1 MEVGGIDD
9 GGGENALVL
18 LALGFAEELL
28 PPFGELPE
36 MRFKGSKNFQVSSL
50 RKELGAQ
57 AGVAEDG
64 EVGEGLRGG
73 GGFGGGFRSGF
84 RGGFQSGFRGGRG
97 GSSEGADE
105 SLALGGG
112 TGEQRFNINP
122 SGGEGEQADG
132 AEDGVATADIIRD
145 NEALIAFGDRFVVKS
160 AMSGIGGGV
169 DARLGGITVFG
180 VKLGFE
186 KAEGH
191 GWFGG
196 GAGFRDD
203 VDGEVVVA
211 EGGEEVGV
219 GFGTERVA
227 GVKQFH
233 ARSGAESFG
242 EGTVA
247 EVGAADTDTNEIF
260 GGLLDFGGGCLDSGK
275 LGAVVGLR

>member
-9 GGGENALVL
+9 GSGENALVL
-18 LALGFAEELL
+18 LTLGFAEELL
-28 PPFGELPE
+28 PPFGELLE
-36 MRFKGSKNFQVSSL
+36 MRFKGGENLQVSSL

-57 AGVAEDG
+57 AGIAEDR
-64 EVGEGLRGG
+64 EIGEGLGCG
-73 GGFGGGFRSGF
+73 GGFGGGFW
-84 RGGFQSGFRGGRG
+84 GGGG

-112 TGEQRFNINP
+112 TGEQRLNINA

-145 NEALIAFGDRFVVKS
+145 NETLIAFGDRFFVKS
-160 AMSGIGGGV
+160 AMGSVGGGV
-169 DARLGGITVFG
+169 DARLGGVTVFG
-180 VKLGFE
+180 VKFGLE

-203 VDGEVVVA
+203 VDGEIMVA

-219 GFGTERVA
+219 GCGAEGVA
-227 GVKQFH
+227 GVKQFY
-233 ARSGAESFG
+233 ARSGAEGFG
-242 EGTVA
+242 EGAVA

-260 GGLLDFGGGCLDSGK
+260 GGLLDFGGGSLDSGK

>member
-1 MEVGGIDD
+1 M
-9 GGGENALVL
+9 
-18 LALGFAEELL
+18 
-28 PPFGELPE
+28 
-36 MRFKGSKNFQVSSL
+36 
-50 RKELGAQ
+50 
-57 AGVAEDG
+57 
-64 EVGEGLRGG
+64 
-73 GGFGGGFRSGF
+73 
-84 RGGFQSGFRGGRG
+84 
-97 GSSEGADE
+97 
-105 SLALGGG
+105 ALGGG
-112 TGEQRFNINP
+112 TGEQCLNINA

-145 NEALIAFGDRFVVKS
+145 NETLIAFGDRFVVKS
-160 AMSGIGGGV
+160 AMGSVGGGV
-169 DARLGGITVFG
+169 DARLGGVTVFG
-180 VKLGFE
+180 VKFSLE

-219 GFGTERVA
+219 GCGAERVA

-242 EGTVA
+242 EGAVT

-260 GGLLDFGGGCLDSGK
+260 GGFLDFGGGGLDGGK

>member
-1 MEVGGIDD
+1 MEVGSIDD
-9 GGGENALVL
+9 GSGENALVL
-18 LALGFAEELL
+18 LALGFAEELF
-28 PPFGELPE
+28 PPFGELLE
-36 MRFKGSKNFQVSSL
+36 MRFKSGENFQVSSL
-50 RKELGAQ
+50 RKESGAQ
-57 AGVAEDG
+57 AGIAEDR
-64 EVGEGLRGG
+64 EVGEGLGGG
-73 GGFGGGFRSGF
+73 GGFGGGF
-84 RGGFQSGFRGGRG
+84 QSGFRGRRG
-97 GSSEGADE
+97 GGLDGADE

-112 TGEQRFNINP
+112 TSEQRLNINP

-132 AEDGVATADIIRD
+132 AKDGVATADIIRD
-145 NEALIAFGDRFVVKS
+145 NETLIAFGDRFVVKS
-160 AMSGIGGGV
+160 AMGSVGGGV
-169 DARLGGITVFG
+169 DARLGGVTVFG
-180 VKLGFE
+180 VKFSLE

-219 GFGTERVA
+219 GFGAERVA

-242 EGTVA
+242 EGAVT

-260 GGLLDFGGGCLDSGK
+260 GGCLDFGGGGLDGGK